1 MDQFRLDPSLT
12 RVHPS
17 AFVAPG
23 VVIVGDVHVGAQSSV
38 WFGTV
43 IRGDVAEI
51 RIGERTNVQ
60 DGSVVHADEG
70 IPCTIGNGVT
80 IGHKCIIHGATV
92 EDGSLVGM
100 GAIVMNN
107 AVIGAESVIGAGA
120 LVTQGKVIPP
130 RSLCVGSPARVVRSL
145 NDAEIGDL
153 RASARHYVAAGQ
165 AYKRD
170 QES

>member
-1 MDQFRLDPSLT
+1 MDQFRLDPCLT
-12 RVHPS
+12 LVHPS
-17 AFVAPG
+17 AFIAPG
-23 VVIVGDVHVGAQSSV
+23 VVIVGDVHVGAESSV

-70 IPCTIGNGVT
+70 VPCTIGNDVT

-130 RSLCVGSPARVVRSL
+130 RSLCVGSPARVVRTL
-145 NDAEIGDL
+145 TDGQIADL